1 MRVASAVGDCG
12 VAASV
17 TGFDSAGETDCCV
30 VPHPTSTTAA
40 IVVSR
45 RCFMSPKAELN
56 CVLFA
61 IVLNVH
67 MKIFMQYKKGQ
78 YAHA

>member
-1 MRVASAVGDCG
+1 MVKELRLALRPFLISFFA
-12 VAASV
+12 
-17 TGFDSAGETDCCV
+17 
-30 VPHPTSTTAA
+30 HPTKSTAA

-45 RCFMSPKAELN
+45 RCFMSSKAQLN

>member
-1 MRVASAVGDCG
+1 
-12 VAASV
+12 
-17 TGFDSAGETDCCV
+17 
-30 VPHPTSTTAA
+30 
-40 IVVSR
+40 
-45 RCFMSPKAELN
+45 MSSKAQLN